1 MDSVR
6 YILSL
11 EEKSMEHYEFVRNHF
26 DFPVD
31 IDYQKFIEHPLSYVV
46 SVRYDNPINPFLI
59 GVSIFKMYDDKI
71 NIDYVAIDK
80 EYRRKGINRA
90 INLLIEEIALGNYI
104 DYLTANI
111 RETNTNS
118 LMSFQKCGFEINE
131 NRRFKYS
138 NGDPKVHV
146 YKRLFIFRETVKWK
160 FVSEK
165 DSLEHEVILDKE
177 YVDLAENIRNSLG
190 DLTSPLVLRESDET
204 LQFSVNLGCNKEER
218 ETGKETYVVN
228 IQKKNQKI

>member
-1 MDSVR
+1 MDSVK

-11 EEKSMEHYEFVRNHF
+11 EDKSMEHYEFVRNHF

-46 SVRYDNPINPFLI
+46 TVRVEGAINPFLI

-90 INLLIEEIALGNYI
+90 VNNLIEEIAVGNYI
-104 DYLTANI
+104 ELLTANI
-111 RETNTNS
+111 RETNINS
-118 LMSFQKCGFEINE
+118 LMSFQRCGFEINE
-131 NRRFKYS
+131 NKKYKYN

-146 YKRLFIFRETVKWK
+146 FKKLPIYKETVTWK
-160 FVSEK
+160 YVSEK
-165 DSLEHEVILDKE
+165 DLSEHEVIFDKE
-177 YVDLAENIRNSLG
+177 YVDLAQKTRYSMGELAG
-190 DLTSPLVLRESDET
+190 PLVVRESDKT
-204 LQFSVNLGCNKEER
+204 LQFTVNLGCNKEQR
-218 ETGKETYVVN
+218 DLGKEVYIIN
-228 IQKKNQKI
+228 IQKK